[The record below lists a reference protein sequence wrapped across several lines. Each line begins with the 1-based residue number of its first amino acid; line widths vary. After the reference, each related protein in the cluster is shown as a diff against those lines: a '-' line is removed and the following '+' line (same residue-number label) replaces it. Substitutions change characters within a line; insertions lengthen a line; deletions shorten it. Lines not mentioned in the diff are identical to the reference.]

1 LPAGCPV
8 GSTIP
13 TAARIAARLQQM
25 DRNMSPETKRRLE
38 LYLPSTDFFSD
49 DTLGDPGVRVIQAF
63 VEERTEE
70 RTEYDLTNRFK
81 K

>member
-1 LPAGCPV
+1 
-8 GSTIP
+8 
-13 TAARIAARLQQM
+13 
-25 DRNMSPETKRRLE
+25 MSPETKRRLE